1 MAPSPNDTPLTERC
15 ALDVAG
21 AGVALREHPLVTLT
35 WVAAALAIAM
45 GIGPWVSKVSGL
57 FLPAFAMVRLGR
69 PTNRH

>member
-1 MAPSPNDTPLTERC
+1 MTPSQNGTPLTERC
-15 ALDVAG
+15 ALDVAD

-35 WVAAALAIAM
+35 WIAAALAIAL

-69 PTNRH
+69 PARRH